1 MINTIRKK
9 TVTQPVNP
17 LKVKISFN
25 TKMMQINSQRK
36 LAKPLFKLI
45 HPTVLKH
52 FLTFD
57 PRSSS
62 LRGGG
67 GGQFSYGLISNSQL
81 ALQPIG
87 LFFCELKIQRP
98 RRNTIH
104 GETKSKKSGGGGR
117 GQGGKEEGKKDRED
131 KKKKIGKRTNE
142 GLHTFIFGISILK
155 IESSCFFLW
164 KENGNRGDNE
174 NPDKIKT
181 RGNGPIAQDFISMQ
195 ISLQI

>member
-131 KKKKIGKRTNE
+131 KKKKKNRETDKR
-142 GLHTFIFGISILK
+142 GLAHFY
-155 IESSCFFLW
+155 LW
-164 KENGNRGDNE
+164 HLNFEN
-174 NPDKIKT
+174 
-181 RGNGPIAQDFISMQ
+181 
-195 ISLQI
+195 